1 MCKNLLLVIEPNFK
15 NTSRIVESASKTRH
29 VIIQTRD
36 LEWSRMS
43 SRLQL
48 YLI

>member
-1 MCKNLLLVIEPNFK
+1 MCKNLLLVIEPKFK
-15 NTSRIVESASKTRH
+15 NTSRIVESASKTRR